1 MLNHV
6 AHALVSAIIALAFLI
21 PLINH
26 NDNQKLASL
35 SVLGLGASG
44 IQLIYHLGLVLAIS
58 FKSYTHELPA
68 GHVARNLLTALMLS
82 TSVALLG
89 ALAKAGAARPFS
101 KELGS
106 KPTDATLLEQWDL
119 DNSRNMNL
127 IGVILVF
134 VMRFLDLGIDFT
146 HEDAGKESQQERDI
160 KGKFAQLIAVECAD
174 KPDDGEGVFGT
185 KGVLNAR
192 ILMVHL
198 LLAAA
203 GVFSIVVTLGRTPD
217 LGNWTIG
224 SDGLNDVAQNMAAA
238 MFLIIIHFGLYP
250 VALLINMVDFL
261 QKTCIYAHCGKPD
274 NCSTLESFNRM
285 PVLRSIVA
293 AAVLSCLSYVIGST
307 LGSDLHIQ
315 NILLVWVAYLAAD
328 AVGRNVV

>member
-1 MLNHV
+1 MGFFSPMLNHV

-119 DNSRNMNL
+119 DN
-127 IGVILVF
+127 
-134 VMRFLDLGIDFT
+134 
-146 HEDAGKESQQERDI
+146 
-160 KGKFAQLIAVECAD
+160 
-174 KPDDGEGVFGT
+174 
-185 KGVLNAR
+185 
-192 ILMVHL
+192 
-198 LLAAA
+198 
-203 GVFSIVVTLGRTPD
+203 
-217 LGNWTIG
+217 
-224 SDGLNDVAQNMAAA
+224 
-238 MFLIIIHFGLYP
+238 
-250 VALLINMVDFL
+250 
-261 QKTCIYAHCGKPD
+261 
-274 NCSTLESFNRM
+274 
-285 PVLRSIVA
+285 
-293 AAVLSCLSYVIGST
+293 
-307 LGSDLHIQ
+307 
-315 NILLVWVAYLAAD
+315 
-328 AVGRNVV
+328 